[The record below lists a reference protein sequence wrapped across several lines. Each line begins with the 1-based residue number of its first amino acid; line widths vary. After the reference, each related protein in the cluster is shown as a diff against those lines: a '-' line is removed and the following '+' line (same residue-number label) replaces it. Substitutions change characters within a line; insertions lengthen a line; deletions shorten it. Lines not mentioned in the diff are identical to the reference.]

1 MVATRRRNVGCF
13 ALWLCS
19 TWLGQWTFLIHRPE
33 IPPTNPVG
41 IPNLVWTW
49 RGCQVRYQVLGEK
62 NDGPCVLMLHGL
74 LVNADH
80 WRQNL
85 PPLAEA
91 GLRVYALDLLGNGYT
106 DKLDPVSQEAA
117 SINGERN
124 RDLRDVETNL
134 VLGQG
139 VRKKVFV
146 PQGHPLGS
154 VYNIFT
160 WSEQVSDFIEEMI
173 QSEVILIGNSLGSL
187 VSLQAAVDRPEQIQ
201 GLLLVNPRFRQE
213 HVAEAPAF
221 ARPVISGVQS
231 ILRDTFVGK
240 LLYDLLKSESSVT
253 EILKEPYYNTSQVTS
268 ELVQVL
274 RAPLLLEGAL
284 ESTLDILSYS
294 TGPLLEQLL
303 EDVRLA
309 APVWVCWGQRD
320 PWTPLP
326 RVLGLEEFS
335 AVKKL
340 VEFPDVGHCPHDES
354 PKVVNDLILAFV
366 QNLSAT

>member
-1 MVATRRRNVGCF
+1 DLRHLRLSTSQVQRMGLAVDLHLSSRDPSNESGTELSEATVVSGDAGEVF
-13 ALWLCS
+13 
-19 TWLGQWTFLIHRPE
+19 
-33 IPPTNPVG
+33 
-41 IPNLVWTW
+41 
-49 RGCQVRYQVLGEK
+49 CQVRYQVLGEK

-139 VRKKVFV
+139 VRKKVFAARYEGKV
-146 PQGHPLGS
+146 GKIEPFLKDILWDRCPALSEMSFDGPIKVELLEGDMLTSRIIMAVDETTHPAASPELC
-154 VYNIFT
+154 
-160 WSEQVSDFIEEMI
+160 
-173 QSEVILIGNSLGSL
+173 
-187 VSLQAAVDRPEQIQ
+187 LQAAIDRPEQIQ
-201 GLLLVNPRFRQE
+201 GLLLVNPRLGTGRFHVKLLE
-213 HVAEAPAF
+213 HLRTVGG
-221 ARPVISGVQS
+221 PVISGVQS
-231 ILRDTFVGK
+231 ILRVGK

-284 ESTLDILSYS
+284 ESTLVTWTARDFC
-294 TGPLLEQLL
+294 LLGTTRSL
-303 EDVRLA
+303 DAFAKSSGIGRIF
-309 APVWVCWGQRD
+309 GR
-320 PWTPLP
+320 
-326 RVLGLEEFS
+326 EETR
-335 AVKKL
+335 
-340 VEFPDVGHCPHDES
+340 G
-354 PKVVNDLILAFV
+354 VVNDLILAFV
-366 QNLSAT
+366 QNLS